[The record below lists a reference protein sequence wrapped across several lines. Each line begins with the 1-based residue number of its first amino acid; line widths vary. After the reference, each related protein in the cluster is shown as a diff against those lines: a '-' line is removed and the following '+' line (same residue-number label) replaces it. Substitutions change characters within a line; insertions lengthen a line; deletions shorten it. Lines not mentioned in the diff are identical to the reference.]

1 MGVWLLLMDGC
12 GLSIGLDGEHGL
24 DYWQDGARGSL
35 LVVLWSSRYLRVYT
49 VAGCMRPQQ
58 MRDRLA
64 AESIEERGEAASDEQ
79 FSEGET
85 SCRDC

>member
-1 MGVWLLLMDGC
+1 
-12 GLSIGLDGEHGL
+12 
-24 DYWQDGARGSL
+24 
-35 LVVLWSSRYLRVYT
+35 
-49 VAGCMRPQQ
+49 

-64 AESIEERGEAASDEQ
+64 AESIEERSEAASDEQ